1 MKVVINQTI
10 NKVEIKSKGKIEIK
24 DNVMPVEIY
33 KCKVVEGG
41 ELPILQG
48 FDTMDAATLALGL
61 GKLFY
66 YNAANLEGA
75 TAGSI
80 HITI

>member
-1 MKVVINQTI
+1 MKVEINQTI
-10 NKVEIKSKGKIEIK
+10 NKIEITSKGKVEIK
-24 DNVMPVEIY
+24 DNVMPIELY
-33 KCKVVEGG
+33 KCKGG
-41 ELPILQG
+41 SELPTLQG
-48 FDTMDAATLALGL
+48 FDSMDAAILVLGL

-66 YNAANLEGA
+66 YNAANLDGA